1 MIRHLFDSLVIR
13 IAGLFLLGLLV
24 LQGAILAVI
33 LWPDGRPVMFRLVD
47 PVEVRR
53 IVDAVEQAPPA
64 LRPLIVAAAG
74 NGGTIVELLPGF
86 PDADKHDAVRAAPK
100 MEARFRHYA
109 EELSGRKVQV
119 QLRDD
124 DWRSRADPVPRG
136 PMRVLVGLST
146 GEVLVVERAPLL
158 LQLLVSRYL
167 YIAVAVAVIVGLI
180 MLTLLRQVVWPI
192 ERLARAAD
200 AFGGNVDIED
210 APASGAREVR
220 ALAQALN
227 LLKHRIGGLVAE
239 RTRMLAAIA
248 HDMRTYLTRLRLRVD
263 YLSDEKHRRRAIND
277 LEEMGQLLDD
287 ILLFARTDAGAE
299 ARASVIDAWAE
310 TADYVERRRET
321 GDAVSLTIADT
332 PVACRCSPL
341 AFRRIL
347 SNLVDNAVRYGTRAD
362 VELRVLA
369 GQVLLTVS
377 DDGPG
382 VPPELIDRLTA
393 PFERLDTSRGR
404 RGGGAGLG
412 LSIVKA
418 LAGIHG
424 GDLTIV
430 NGQAGG
436 LRVTVRL
443 PGQG

>member
-1 MIRHLFDSLVIR
+1 MIRHLFDSLVFR

-24 LQGAILAVI
+24 LQGVILAVI

-53 IVDAVEQAPPA
+53 IVDAVEQAPPS
-64 LRPLIVAAAG
+64 LRPLIVAAVG
-74 NGGTIVELLPGF
+74 NGGTVVELLPGF
-86 PDADKHDAVRAAPK
+86 PDADNNDTLRDAPR
-100 MEARFRHYA
+100 MEARFRQYA
-109 EELSGRKVQV
+109 EALSGRTVRVQV
-119 QLRDD
+119 RDD
-124 DWRSRADPVPRG
+124 DWRTSGDPVPRG

-146 GEVLVVERAPLL
+146 GEVLAVERAPLL
-158 LQLLVSRYL
+158 LQMLLTRYL
-167 YIAVAVAVIVGLI
+167 YIALAAAVIVGLI

-200 AFGGNVDIED
+200 AFGENVDLQD
-210 APASGAREVR
+210 APVSGAREVR
-220 ALAQALN
+220 TLALALN
-227 LLKHRIGGLVAE
+227 LLKQRIGGLLAE

-263 YLSDEKHRRRAIND
+263 YLTDEKHRRRAIND

-299 ARASVIDAWAE
+299 TGASLIDARAE

-321 GDAVSLTIADT
+321 GDAVSLTVADT
-332 PVACRCSPL
+332 SIPCRCSPL

-362 VELRVLA
+362 VELRAQA

-382 VPPELIDRLTA
+382 VPPELIARLTA
-393 PFERLDTSRGR
+393 PFERLDASRGR

-424 GDLTIV
+424 GHLTIV
-430 NGQAGG
+430 NGPTGG
-436 LRVTVRL
+436 LRVTVGL
-443 PGQG
+443 PGQN